1 MDIAFLSIVLAVAMI
16 LMLAVGVWVSLT
28 LVGVGILG
36 LLLSG
41 HDQIGLLFATSSW
54 GASTSWSLTALPMFI
69 WMGRFCSVHDCPR
82 ICSKGW
88 PPGWAGC
95 RASFSM

>member
-28 LVGVGILG
+28 LVGIGVLG

-41 HDQIGLLFATSSW
+41 NDQIGLIGKQAACKANLNLLIGVEW
-54 GASTSWSLTALPMFI
+54 CL
-69 WMGRFCSVHDCPR
+69 
-82 ICSKGW
+82 
-88 PPGWAGC
+88 WARRG
-95 RASFSM
+95 